1 MSKTPLSKQAKGEL
15 LFLRA
20 AGAACVL
27 FVALAFWYAV
37 PLKDAQPQPL
47 PEQTTLTEY
56 LRVDLNT
63 ADEETLCILPG
74 IGPAKAA
81 SIVEYR
87 TEHGAFAQLEEV
99 LQVPGITQE
108 IVDSWNGMAEVSG

>member
-1 MSKTPLSKQAKGEL
+1 MSKTPLSKQAKVEL
-15 LFLRA
+15 LFLLA

-27 FVALAFWYAV
+27 FVVLAFWYAV
-37 PLKDAQPQPL
+37 PLKDTKPQPL
-47 PEQTTLTEY
+47 PEQTALTEY

-81 SIVEYR
+81 VIVEYR
-87 TEHGAFAQLEEV
+87 TEHGTFVQLEEL

-108 IVDSWNGMAEVSG
+108 IVDSWNGMADVSG